1 MTPRKRTLVMLLTV
15 VSMAPTEKKTVAR
28 PGGSSYQRVKSEKEK
43 EKAAMEEM
51 FSKAKRL
58 DVHDDEPIEGIP
70 KTGNTDA
77 GYDDDD
83 WS

>member
-1 MTPRKRTLVMLLTV
+1 ME
-15 VSMAPTEKKTVAR
+15 VSMAPAEKKIATKSA
-28 PGGSSYQRVKSEKEK
+28 GSSYQRVMSEKEK

-58 DVHDDEPIEGIP
+58 DVNNDDEPIEGIP

-83 WS
+83 WN